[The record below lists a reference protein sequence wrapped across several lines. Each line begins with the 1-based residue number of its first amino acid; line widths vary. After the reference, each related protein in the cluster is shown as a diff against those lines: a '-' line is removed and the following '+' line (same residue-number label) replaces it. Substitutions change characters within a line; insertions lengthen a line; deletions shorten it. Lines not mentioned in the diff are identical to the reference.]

1 MYSTNFSFI
10 IIILD
15 NQIFC
20 EQNWY
25 AVRRHAFGPLE
36 DQIWKMRFSFPNV
49 PYSCQI
55 PLVSEHLTFKKG
67 FLDNGILTLV
77 KYLLIKVVA
86 PLGHEQLL
94 CPLSSSDIFLK
105 VMDQTRK
112 WDPQINRDRAQ
123 IYLFNSCLL
132 QIVSSSGIISRNN
145 HTLWND
151 VTSWQGSLYNQL
163 EVSLILSLII
173 VQDLL
178 LYHKDLWFIHNII
191 LCQAYIYLFKQYRI
205 TVV

>member
-1 MYSTNFSFI
+1 MRL
-10 IIILD
+10 ILP
-15 NQIFC
+15 
-20 EQNWY
+20 Y
-25 AVRRHAFGPLE
+25 
-36 DQIWKMRFSFPNV
+36 V

-55 PLVSEHLTFKKG
+55 PLKSPNFSKR
-67 FLDNGILTLV
+67 FLDNWIPTLD
-77 KYLLIKVVA
+77 KYLHIRVVA

-94 CPLSSSDIFLK
+94 CRLISSDIFLK
-105 VMDQTRK
+105 VMDQTRI
-112 WDPQINRDRAQ
+112 WDPQINRDRGQ
-123 IYLFNSCLL
+123 LHLFNSCLL

-178 LYHKDLWFIHNII
+178 LYYKDLWFIYKII
-191 LCQAYIYLFKQYRI
+191 LCQAYIYLYKQYRI